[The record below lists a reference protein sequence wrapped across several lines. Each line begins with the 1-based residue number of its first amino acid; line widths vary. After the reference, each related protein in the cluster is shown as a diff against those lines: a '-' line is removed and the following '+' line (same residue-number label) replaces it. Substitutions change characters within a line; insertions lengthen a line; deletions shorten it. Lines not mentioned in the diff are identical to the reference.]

1 MNKLFLAVATC
12 LALSPNVGV
21 ASTWLADPQ
30 SPGEIA
36 PIGLKADLDKARL
49 TTVDGSFGAVQ
60 VVAEQTLASSTD
72 NLDARVRHIIRALRS
87 TFPNSGP
94 VSPERF
100 LSPTTGS
107 KPAP

>member
-1 MNKLFLAVATC
+1 MSKLFLAVTTC
-12 LALSPNVGV
+12 LALNPNSGV

-36 PIGLKADLDKARL
+36 PIGLNVDLDKARL
-49 TTVDGSFGAVQ
+49 ITVDGSFGAVQ
-60 VVAEQTLASSTD
+60 VAAQQIIAPSAD
-72 NLDARVRHIIRALRS
+72 NLDARVRRIIRALRS
-87 TFPNSGP
+87 TFPNTGP

-100 LSPTTGS
+100 LTPTTGT